1 MFRDSSL
8 VYGVRT
14 ALLSDTQNYPE
25 ISGFSTVHAYKYKTN
40 RQALNESK
48 TKKFTFLLASHQST
62 LVPEKL
68 RSGYRPQTSKENRNV
83 VHMFCNTG
91 NHNS

>member
-40 RQALNESK
+40 QQALNESK
-48 TKKFTFLLASHQST
+48 TKKITFLLASHQST
-62 LVPEKL
+62 LYLKSLEVGTDHKREKKIE
-68 RSGYRPQTSKENRNV
+68 T
-83 VHMFCNTG
+83 
-91 NHNS
+91 